1 MNCKTIILRF
11 RDLVTPT
18 GETIQRHQE
27 IIKSTGS
34 VCWGWWAK
42 PDEQVSG
49 EFLQIQRYLATP
61 KQELRIFLFDSGQSK
76 IYEAQLVHV
85 YLNGNRMQCP
95 NKEKSPEYYSEQQ
108 YNMWFE
114 FSSIAECDEREVQNY
129 SYSGKI
135 TDFFEDP
142 TMFSVFEN
150 KQVSSLRELKYQDRT
165 IWFVDEYDPKQ
176 HESHEILLSNSNVSI
191 PGVFPK
197 RPIDLNNGKV
207 IWLSDIHFDEENSKH
222 QFSQYNQIELSKIII
237 NKQELE
243 IDGLVVSGDLTW
255 KATAEEFK
263 MSADFFQDI
272 CSVKRVN
279 IEAIGFCPGN
289 HDVSFSR
296 VLPDD
301 VKHALESYHESQ
313 MGNKEISTEEWGVLV
328 GRAVQPEHK
337 DNYER
342 FFNSIVG
349 TSPNE
354 YLSMGKRF
362 IIKNQKIVDFCFL
375 NSNHLQQ
382 HKVAFQGQGFV
393 GIDQLSNAS
402 KEMSW
407 DGNEKISG
415 GFRVVVLHH
424 NLYPVNYTSVP
435 YVSVPASLVYDTEA
449 IIKWCFKHG
458 VDLILHGH
466 THEKFITKVTRKIA
480 GASKSIWIVGLG
492 SSGVISS
499 HLVGNNEFAEIDF
512 NDDIIKIKFFD
523 IINNEIV
530 AQEDTVYLD

>member
-18 GETIQRHQE
+18 GETIQKHQD
-27 IIKSTGS
+27 IITSKGS

-42 PDEQVSG
+42 PDERVSS
-49 EFLQIQRYLATP
+49 EFLLIQRYLATSH
-61 KQELRIFLFDSGQSK
+61 KELRIFLFDSGQSK
-76 IYEAQLVHV
+76 IYEANLAHV
-85 YLNGNRMQCP
+85 YLNGTVIPCP

-108 YNMWFE
+108 YNLWFE
-114 FSSIAECDEREVQNY
+114 FTSITECDEREIYNH
-129 SYSGKI
+129 SYSGKV
-135 TDFFEDP
+135 TDFFEDK
-142 TMFSVFEN
+142 TMFSVFEG
-150 KQVSSLRELKYQDRT
+150 KKISSLRELKYQDRT
-165 IWFVDEYDPKQ
+165 IWFIDDFDPKQ
-176 HESHEILLSNSNVSI
+176 HATHEILLSNANVSI

-197 RPIDLNNGKV
+197 RPIDLNSGKV
-207 IWLSDIHFDEENSKH
+207 IWFSDIHFDEDNSKH
-222 QFSQYNQIELSKIII
+222 QFSQFNQTELSKIII

-243 IDGLVVSGDLTW
+243 IDGLIVSGDLTW

-263 MSADFFQDI
+263 MSAAFFEDI
-272 CSVKRVN
+272 CSVKRIN
-279 IEAIGFCPGN
+279 IDAIGFCPGN

-296 VLPDD
+296 TLPND
-301 VKHALESYHESQ
+301 VKQALESYHESQ
-313 MGNKEISTEEWGVLV
+313 MGEKVISEIDWNVLV
-328 GRAVQPEHK
+328 GRAVQPEYK
-337 DNYER
+337 DNYKQ

-349 TSPNE
+349 TNPNE

-362 IIKNQKIVDFCFL
+362 LIKNQKIVDFCFL

-393 GIDQLSNAS
+393 GINQLNDAS
-402 KEMSW
+402 KEMNW

-449 IIKWCFKHG
+449 IMKWCFKHG

-466 THEKFITKVTRKIA
+466 THERFVTKVTRKMS
-480 GASKSIWIVGLG
+480 GTSKSIWIVGLG

-499 HLVGNNEFAEIDF
+499 HLVGNNEFAELDF
-512 NDDIIKIKFFD
+512 NDDTIKIKFFNIIGND
-523 IINNEIV
+523 IDDQHEL
-530 AQEDTVYLD
+530 VYLD